1 MDWVIVGRLLFVLFL
16 CFGLAQSN
24 FVQSELC
31 KKCKCTNSAENSTRI
46 DVNCTEIVLDGNVLY
61 QNGSWLDDKN
71 LSVPFARVLLKGA
84 QVGDILTPLPPSSL
98 SYLDLSRNGINKINV
113 ECFAE
118 LQSMETLILSDNNL
132 NVLKPG
138 VLKGKRMDGEDYP
151 LRSLKTLKLD
161 MNDLHTLDQDLFMHV
176 EEVLEVLDLSYNPFK
191 VFDLQTTVA
200 IGSIIYLKEL
210 YLRFTHVKE
219 LPAHFLHT
227 PRHLKLLDL
236 SGNYFSEIP
245 KGLSEAQVLQTLY
258 FNNNPIVNISTES
271 EFPNIST
278 LNVLHLC
285 YNMELE
291 SIGARALSKL
301 ENLVE
306 LHICNNIKLSQIDPA
321 ALSRVEVETELW
333 PPLKKL
339 YLQDNKLTSLDSHLV
354 LRWDHLE
361 YLDLRYNP
369 WTCECENQWIADILM
384 PIYIKIN
391 ETLAKEM
398 KCGAPI
404 EMKGHTFYKEHMG
417 NKSMRCL
424 DRYGNRPERDGT
436 ILIGVLIGLL
446 LGIPL
451 VLFFIF
457 AYQRNWFGFFDS
469 GPATYSRQ
477 FYRRTRS
484 DEL

>member
-1 MDWVIVGRLLFVLFL
+1 MDWVMVSRYLFVLG
-16 CFGLAQSN
+16 CLALAHSN
-24 FVQSELC
+24 AQSELC
-31 KKCKCTNSAENSTRI
+31 NKCKCKNSAKRI
-46 DVNCTEIVLDGNVLY
+46 DVDCSEIALDAKVLY
-61 QNGSWLDDKN
+61 QNRSWLDEKN
-71 LSVPFARVLLKGA
+71 HSIPYARVLLKGA
-84 QVGDILTPLPPSSL
+84 QVGDLLTPFPPSNL
-98 SYLDLSRNGINKINV
+98 SYLDLSRNGINKIKV

-118 LQSMETLILSDNNL
+118 LQNMETLILSDNNL

-176 EEVLEVLDLSYNPFK
+176 EEILEVLDLSYNPFK

-200 IGSIIYLKEL
+200 IGGIIYLKEL
-210 YLRFTHVKE
+210 YLRFTHVKQ
-219 LPAHFLHT
+219 LPDHFLHT

-236 SGNYFSEIP
+236 SGNDFTEIP
-245 KGLSEAQVLQTLY
+245 QGLADAQVLETLY
-258 FNNNPIVNISTES
+258 FNNNPIVNITTDSA
-271 EFPNIST
+271 FPNIST
-278 LNVLHLC
+278 LKVLHLC
-285 YNMELE
+285 YNIELE
-291 SIGARALSKL
+291 SIGARALSNL
-301 ENLVE
+301 EHLVE
-306 LHICNNIKLSQIDPA
+306 LHICNNIKLSHIDPA

-339 YLQDNKLTSLDSHLV
+339 YLEDNKLASLDSHLV
-354 LRWDHLE
+354 LHWDHLDQ
-361 YLDLRYNP
+361 LDLRYNP
-369 WTCECENQWIADILM
+369 WTCECENQWIVDTLM
-384 PIYIKIN
+384 PIYVKIN
-391 ETLAKEM
+391 ETIAKEM

-404 EMKGHTFYKEHMG
+404 EMVDHTFYKEHMG

-457 AYQRNWFGFFDS
+457 AYQRKWFGFFDS
-469 GPATYSRQ
+469 GPAAYSRQ
-477 FYRRTRS
+477 FYRRTRA
-484 DEL
+484 DEI